1 MQNHYFDKNAP
12 LRPYTVSRPFT
23 PGSIAPDNALRVDLP
38 FVFVCPKTGEALGDD
53 IIPTKENVPSEYKG
67 FWPCEKYGA
76 WVLEEDHRGEQGYI
90 NGEPVTI
97 NEVGQLPD
105 NWSVTPPPQP
115 FHPGPDYEKQGDGTW
130 VRVIYTKKD
139 FMLWCGKDKLFAMN
153 AAIAAGNVL
162 VKTMLD
168 LLMASEFISLKDSD
182 TAEMLGA
189 LTTPD
194 GSSLLTL
201 EEMQR
206 ILAGQVVYEPDTET
220 A

>member
-1 MQNHYFDKNAP
+1 M
-12 LRPYTVSRPFT
+12 
-23 PGSIAPDNALRVDLP
+23 RVDLP
-38 FVFVCPKTGEALGDD
+38 FAFKNDIPK
-53 IIPTKENVPSEYKG
+53 KENVPSEYKG
-67 FWPCEKYGA
+67 LWPCEKDGA
-76 WVLEEDHRGEQGYI
+76 WVLVDDHRGEQGYV

-97 NEVGQLPD
+97 KEFGPLPD
-105 NWSVTPPPQP
+105 GWSDTPPEPP
-115 FHPGPDYEKQGDGTW
+115 FHPGPDYEKQEDGTW
-130 VRVIYTKKD
+130 VRIIYTKKA

-168 LLMASEFISLKDSD
+168 LLMASEFISLKDPD

-189 LTTPD
+189 LTTSA
-194 GSSLLTL
+194 GGSLLTL

-206 ILAGQVVYEPDTET
+206 ILAGEVWEGETEI